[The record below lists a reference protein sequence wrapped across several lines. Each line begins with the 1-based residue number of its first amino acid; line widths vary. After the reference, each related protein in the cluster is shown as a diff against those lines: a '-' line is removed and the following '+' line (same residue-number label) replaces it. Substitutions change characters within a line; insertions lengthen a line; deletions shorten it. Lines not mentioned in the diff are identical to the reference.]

1 MTEISVCIATF
12 NGEKYIRDQIS
23 SILGQLSQGDE
34 IIITDDGST
43 DNTLEILEDFKDP
56 RIKIHQNKNR
66 LGPVYNFEN
75 ALSKASNQYIF
86 LADQDDIWN
95 ERKIKTFKSYLSDY
109 DVVVSDCSV
118 VDNDLNITNPSF
130 YALRKSGKGLFK
142 NFFQNSYLGCCMAFH
157 RQVLK
162 KALPFPPQLPMHDI
176 WIGLVTELFFKS
188 IFIEDKLILF
198 RRHHLNATITSE
210 RSNHSL
216 YKKFVFRKNLIFNL
230 IRKFVF
236 HLN

>member
-176 WIGLVTELFFKS
+176 WLGLVTELFFKS
-188 IFIEDKLILF
+188 IFIEDNLILF

-210 RSNHSL
+210 KSNHSL
-216 YKKFVFRKNLIFNL
+216 YQKFVFRKNLVFNL

>member
-43 DNTLEILEDFKDP
+43 DNTLKILEDFKDP

-95 ERKIKTFKSYLSDY
+95 ERKIKTFKNYLSDY
-109 DVVVSDCSV
+109 DVVVSDCRV

-176 WIGLVTELFFKS
+176 WLGLVTELFFKS

-210 RSNHSL
+210 NSNHSL
-216 YKKFVFRKNLIFNL
+216 YQKFVFRKNLVFNL

>member
-1 MTEISVCIATF
+1 MTKISVCIATF
-12 NGEKYIRDQIS
+12 NGDKYIGDQID
-23 SILGQLSQGDE
+23 SILGQLSTDDE
-34 IIITDDGST
+34 IIISDDGST
-43 DNTLEILEDFKDP
+43 DNTLEILKNFKDS

-75 ALSKASNQYIF
+75 ALSKSTNQYIF

-95 ERKIKTFKSYLSDY
+95 ERKIETFKNYLSEFH
-109 DVVVSDCSV
+109 VVVSDCSV
-118 VDNDLNITNPSF
+118 VDNDLKIINPSF
-130 YALRKSGKGLFK
+130 YVLRNSGEGLLK

-157 RQVLK
+157 RQVLE

-216 YKKFVFRKNLIFNL
+216 YKKFVFRKNLIFYL
-230 IRKFVF
+230 IRKVVF

>member
-95 ERKIKTFKSYLSDY
+95 EKKIKTFKSYLSDY

-176 WIGLVTELFFKS
+176 WLGLVTELFFKS

-210 RSNHSL
+210 KSNHSL
-216 YKKFVFRKNLIFNL
+216 YQKFVFRKNLVFNL

>member
-118 VDNDLNITNPSF
+118 VDNDLKITNPSF

-176 WIGLVTELFFKS
+176 WLGLVTELFFKS

-210 RSNHSL
+210 KSNHSL
-216 YKKFVFRKNLIFNL
+216 YQKFVFRKNLVFNL

>member
-1 MTEISVCIATF
+1 M
-12 NGEKYIRDQIS
+12 
-23 SILGQLSQGDE
+23 GQLSQGDE

-43 DNTLEILEDFKDP
+43 DNTLVILEDFKDP
-56 RIKIHQNKNR
+56 RIKIHRNKNR

-75 ALSKASNQYIF
+75 ALSKATNQYIF

-118 VDNDLNITNPSF
+118 VDNDLIITNPSF
-130 YALRKSGKGLFK
+130 YVLRNSGKGLLK

-157 RQVLK
+157 RQVLE

-176 WIGLVTELFFKS
+176 WIGIVTELFFKS
-188 IFIEDKLILF
+188 IFIEDKLVLF

-210 RSNHSL
+210 KSNYSFYQKFAFRKNL
-216 YKKFVFRKNLIFNL
+216 VFNLLKKFVFHIN
-230 IRKFVF
+230 
-236 HLN
+236 

>member
-176 WIGLVTELFFKS
+176 WLGLVTELFFKS

-210 RSNHSL
+210 KSNHSL
-216 YKKFVFRKNLIFNL
+216 YQKFVFRKNLVFNL

>member
-75 ALSKASNQYIF
+75 ALSRASNQYIF

-130 YALRKSGKGLFK
+130 YTLRKSGKGLFK

-176 WIGLVTELFFKS
+176 WLGLVTELFFKS

-210 RSNHSL
+210 KSNHSL
-216 YKKFVFRKNLIFNL
+216 YQKFVFRKNLVFTL

>member
-43 DNTLEILEDFKDP
+43 DNTLDILEDFKDP

-66 LGPVYNFEN
+66 LGPVYNFEY
-75 ALSKASNQYIF
+75 ALSRASNQYIF

-176 WIGLVTELFFKS
+176 WLGLVTELFFKS

-210 RSNHSL
+210 KSNHSL
-216 YKKFVFRKNLIFNL
+216 YQKFVFRKNLVFNL